1 MIMSMIL
8 LLIYP
13 KIKKMR
19 IWAPDPAFFK
29 KNTWPLPWLHD
40 QLAEPH
46 FQQKSTGLSPFGGKD
61 FCSES
66 RHQVVGRMRLKKSI

>member
-29 KNTWPLPWLHD
+29 KTH
-40 QLAEPH
+40 
-46 FQQKSTGLSPFGGKD
+46 GLCPGY
-61 FCSES
+61 
-66 RHQVVGRMRLKKSI
+66 MIN